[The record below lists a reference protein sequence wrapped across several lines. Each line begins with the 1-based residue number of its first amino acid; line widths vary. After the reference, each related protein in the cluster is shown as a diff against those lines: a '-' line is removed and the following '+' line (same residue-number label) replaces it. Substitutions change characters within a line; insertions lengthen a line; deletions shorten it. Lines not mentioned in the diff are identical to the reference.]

1 MIYKEENGQIV
12 VRLNCQEEISDVINA
27 LDLYSRI
34 WIGQLLE
41 IDNQMIWLKENLYET
56 DSAAKM
62 TPFFVNIR
70 NRILPG
76 SLKDIGNTLHSSY
89 GIFSKK
95 IDRRARIAYDMQQ
108 VIRYT
113 SAWYFHPNGGPRDLE
128 YYGEHLL
135 REYSHVWIRNL
146 VTTASTYTSMDPFEG
161 NQKTGFTTT
170 VTADG
175 TIKSETPGPLNR
187 FSMYVT
193 LPQGLTVDPN
203 DAAFSVTGTATDMET
218 LGKIDLT
225 NYTSLSI
232 RESEGETILVAD
244 VDLSDC
250 SAQ

>member
-1 MIYKEENGQIV
+1 M
-12 VRLNCQEEISDVINA
+12 
-27 LDLYSRI
+27 
-34 WIGQLLE
+34 
-41 IDNQMIWLKENLYET
+41 
-56 DSAAKM
+56 
-62 TPFFVNIR
+62 
-70 NRILPG
+70 
-76 SLKDIGNTLHSSY
+76 
-89 GIFSKK
+89 
-95 IDRRARIAYDMQQ
+95 
-108 VIRYT
+108 
-113 SAWYFHPNGGPRDLE
+113 
-128 YYGEHLL
+128 
-135 REYSHVWIRNL
+135 
-146 VTTASTYTSMDPFEG
+146 TTASTYTSMDPFEG

-232 RESEGETILVAD
+232 RESEGETILIAD

-250 SAQ
+250 SAQISRATNLRIQFPASVSYVDCVF